1 MTRTQLIRLIH
12 VARREAGIDD
22 DTYREKL
29 RAATGFTS
37 CKDLNLRQLED
48 VYQAFK
54 DAGFKRSFKR
64 SKTAIKPRST
74 EHQRTAIISKIRA
87 VWLEMHRH
95 GFIKCGAA
103 AALDQYVKRMTGTQN
118 GGEGVARLDWLN
130 GELAGR
136 VVESLK
142 KWHAREMRQQLE
154 AAGIFPQRSL
164 RGYAALAEVYNDMLG
179 GKRDGV

>member
-29 RAATGFTS
+29 RCLTGKTS
-37 CKDLNLRQLED
+37 CKELQQRQLED

-64 SKTAIKPRST
+64 SKQADKPRTS
-74 EHQRTAIISKIRA
+74 EHQRTAIIGKIRA
-87 VWLEMHRH
+87 VWAEMHRH
-95 GFIKCGAA
+95 GFIQCGST
-103 AALDQYVKRMTGTQN
+103 AALDQYVRRMTGTQN
-118 GGEGVARLDWLN
+118 GGEGVARTDWLT

-142 KWHAREMRQQLE
+142 KWHAREMRKKLE
-154 AAGIFPQRSL
+154 SAGIQPHPSL
-164 RGYAALAEVYNDMLG
+164 RGYAALAETYNRLLG
-179 GKRDGV
+179 DKKHG

>member
-29 RAATGFTS
+29 RSLTGKTS
-37 CKDLNLRQLED
+37 CKELQQRQLED

-64 SKTAIKPRST
+64 SKQADKPRTS
-74 EHQRTAIISKIRA
+74 EHQRTAIIGKIRA
-87 VWLEMHRH
+87 VWAEMHRH
-95 GFIKCGAA
+95 GFIQCGSE
-103 AALDQYVKRMTGTQN
+103 AALDQYVKRMTGSQN
-118 GGEGVARLDWLN
+118 GGEGVARLEWLD

-136 VVESLK
+136 VVETLK
-142 KWHAREMRQQLE
+142 KWHMREMRKQLD
-154 AAGIFPQRSL
+154 AAGIHPQRDL
-164 RGYAALAEVYNDMLG
+164 RGYVALAETYNRMLG
-179 GKRDGV
+179 DKKDG